1 MKIQRTSERPFYE
14 IIPWSV
20 FIFIGRRSH
29 DLVRI
34 YDHTAGKE
42 LHLDLLKLRYGP
54 LQRVLKLRNICLPAA
69 DKFSEPHSLSIIIAQ
84 CKKTPVFLKRRC
96 IK

>member
-1 MKIQRTSERPFYE
+1 MKIQRASERSLHE
-14 IIPWSV
+14 IISWSV
-20 FIFIGRRSH
+20 FIFIGRSCH

-34 YDHTAGKE
+34 HDHAAGKKF
-42 LHLDLLKLRYGP
+42 HLDLLKLRYGP
-54 LQRVLKLRNICLPAA
+54 LQRILKLRHIRLPAA